1 MHHTATHC
9 NPRIQKTVLA
19 TLLYAVLCVPTASA
33 VILHVT
39 TDAAGD
45 GVGHINVTG
54 EQFSEVAMPI
64 YESFS
69 SGTQRGYSWG
79 GVGLK
84 IGGKNVTFTN
94 TSLFDY
100 EGNNLDRSAQF
111 IGDGNG
117 MGIRSTNAQGDQPWL
132 VDGKE
137 GFGWTANQDL
147 DFSGFTVRT
156 GWNNNNYNQPER
168 AMTVSS
174 SAWVNLNGVDSYS
187 GIEYDPSAGAFLISN
202 APNTASADHLIT
214 VKELVGDSGPSL
226 NVPKGVEITF
236 QNKVEDGTEGF
247 ALLNVAFDEPSKGHY
262 VDIPE
267 PQIYGLI
274 VAVISLSL
282 AVVRRRR

>member
-84 IGGKNVTFTN
+84 VGGKNVTFTN

-117 MGIRSTNAQGDQPWL
+117 MGIRSTNAQ
-132 VDGKE
+132 E
-137 GFGWTANQDL
+137 IRHGW
-147 DFSGFTVRT
+147 SMVK
-156 GWNNNNYNQPER
+156 R
-168 AMTVSS
+168 A
-174 SAWVNLNGVDSYS
+174 
-187 GIEYDPSAGAFLISN
+187 
-202 APNTASADHLIT
+202 
-214 VKELVGDSGPSL
+214 LVGLPIRIWISQVLRFERVG
-226 NVPKGVEITF
+226 IT
-236 QNKVEDGTEGF
+236 T
-247 ALLNVAFDEPSKGHY
+247 
-262 VDIPE
+262 IT
-267 PQIYGLI
+267 
-274 VAVISLSL
+274 ISLKE
-282 AVVRRRR
+282 R

>member
-9 NPRIQKTVLA
+9 NPRIQKTVIV
-19 TLLYAVLCVPTASA
+19 TLLCSVLCVPTASA

-45 GVGHINVTG
+45 GVGHINVTR
-54 EQFSEVAMPI
+54 EQFSEVALPI

-84 IGGKNVTFTN
+84 VGGKNVTFTN

-117 MGIRSTNAQGDQPWL
+117 MGIRSSNAPGDQAWL

-137 GFGWTANQDL
+137 GFGW
-147 DFSGFTVRT
+147 SMVK
-156 GWNNNNYNQPER
+156 R
-168 AMTVSS
+168 A
-174 SAWVNLNGVDSYS
+174 
-187 GIEYDPSAGAFLISN
+187 
-202 APNTASADHLIT
+202 
-214 VKELVGDSGPSL
+214 LVGLPIRIWISQVLRFERVG
-226 NVPKGVEITF
+226 IT
-236 QNKVEDGTEGF
+236 T
-247 ALLNVAFDEPSKGHY
+247 
-262 VDIPE
+262 IT
-267 PQIYGLI
+267 
-274 VAVISLSL
+274 ISLKE
-282 AVVRRRR
+282 R